1 MSGVREME
9 YMSME
14 GVMIRSRMMVSMR
27 ECLTRDRD
35 CTKVWEMVGSMRYRL
50 VEVYE
55 LSRIWEVCRG
65 MVGSMKSGV
74 RECVT
79 ESRMRE

>member
-1 MSGVREME
+1 
-9 YMSME
+9 
-14 GVMIRSRMMVSMR
+14 MIRSRMMVSMR
-27 ECLTRDRD
+27 ECLTSDRD
-35 CTKVWEMVGSMRYRL
+35 CMKVWEMVGSMRSRL

-55 LSRIWEVCRG
+55 LSRICEVCRG